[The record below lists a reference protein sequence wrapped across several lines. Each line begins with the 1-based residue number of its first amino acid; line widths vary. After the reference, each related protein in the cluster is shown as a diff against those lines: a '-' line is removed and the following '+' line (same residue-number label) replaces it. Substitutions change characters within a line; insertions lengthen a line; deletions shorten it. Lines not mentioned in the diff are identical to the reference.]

1 MKTDVAF
8 DINMQTYSVR
18 QLSLEDIEAV
28 QVLCEKCLDY
38 MLLVDGHPSDPGGVK
53 RDFQEVPSGKSP
65 EDKFV
70 FGVVNQQDDLV
81 GILDVIRSYPE
92 HTVWWIG
99 LLLFIPDVR
108 SQGIG
113 QKVLEGFAE
122 YVRANGG
129 QAIMLGVVEENTRA
143 YEFWD
148 RAGFEFVLLTEPR
161 QFGNK
166 TQKVRIMRRDLQ
178 DAG

>member
-1 MKTDVAF
+1 MKADTAF
-8 DINMQTYSVR
+8 DINIPTYSVR

-28 QVLCEKCLDY
+28 QTLCEKCLDY
-38 MLLVDGHPSDPGGVK
+38 MLLVDGHPADPDGVE
-53 RDFQEVPSGKSP
+53 RDFQEVPPGNLP

-70 FGVVNQQDDLV
+70 FGIVNQRNDLV
-81 GILDVIRSYPE
+81 GLLDVVHSYPE
-92 HTVWWIG
+92 KKIWWIG
-99 LLLFIPDVR
+99 LLLLIPDIR

-113 QKVLEGFAE
+113 QKVLEGFAK

-143 YEFWD
+143 YQFWS
-148 RAGFEFVLLTEPR
+148 RAGFEFVRQTEPR

-178 DAG
+178 DAE